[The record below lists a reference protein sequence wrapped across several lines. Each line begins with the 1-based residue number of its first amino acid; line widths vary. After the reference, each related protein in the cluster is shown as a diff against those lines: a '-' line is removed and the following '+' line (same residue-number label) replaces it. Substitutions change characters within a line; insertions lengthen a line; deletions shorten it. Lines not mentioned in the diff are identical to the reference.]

1 MDMFSLFA
9 NGREFRYSNLSRAER
24 LIAAGRVVLA
34 GFSLLAIWLEPTEPT
49 RYAQLTYTILLM
61 YLFYAVVLALVTWL
75 IDVFPLRTHIIS
87 HVLDMMVFAAIMFF
101 TEGPASPFFAY
112 FVFSLVCAALRW
124 QWRGTLWTAVV
135 ALATASTMALYP
147 THLFREPNFE
157 LKHFIIRIVYLAVV
171 AGLLGFLGVHEQKLR
186 SVLSRL
192 AAWPRTIPAE
202 VASVVREMLE
212 HAAGILESPRML
224 LVWEEEGEPQLHLA
238 LWSPGDFQYTRE
250 PPGLFGSQVA
260 EPLAGTSFICHDAR
274 SPSATVMHKTPAG
287 LNRWQGTSLHP
298 GLQER
303 FSIRSVLSLTL
314 LGAYLKGRLFALD
327 KPGMTSDDL
336 VQGEIVANEVLD
348 RLDHFYLLKQFQQ
361 GAAAEE
367 RIRLARD
374 LHDGLL
380 QSLTGA
386 ALQLETVQRLMEADP
401 QKARQRLLEIQRLI
415 AAEQRDLR
423 SQIRELKP
431 TPSGLPVVDSSL
443 AGRLEELGERI
454 RRHWGLQVQMKVN
467 LAQLEGPI
475 PGSLAQ
481 GIYFIVHES
490 MVNAARHSRA
500 SAVWVD
506 LAVEENQVRIMVSDN
521 GRGFTFR
528 GQYDHHALIKM
539 NLGPVTL
546 KERIAS
552 LGGTL
557 GIESSDFG
565 ARLEIILPLT
575 KRGG

>member
-1 MDMFSLFA
+1 MLSLFT
-9 NGREFRYSNLSRAER
+9 NGMEFRYSNLSRAER
-24 LIAAGRVVLA
+24 LIAAGRVILA

-49 RYAQLTYTILLM
+49 RYAELAYSILYG
-61 YLFYAVVLALVTWL
+61 YLFYALVLALVTWL

-101 TEGPASPFFAY
+101 TQGPASPFFAF

-135 ALATASTMALYP
+135 ALATVSAMALYP
-147 THLFREPNFE
+147 THLFPEANFE
-157 LKHFIIRIVYLAVV
+157 LNRFIIRMVYLAVV
-171 AGLLGFLGVHEQKLR
+171 AGLLGYLGVHEQRSR

-192 AAWPRTIPAE
+192 ATWPRTVPAE
-202 VASVVREMLE
+202 VPTVVRAMLD
-212 HAAGILESPRML
+212 HAAGILEAPRML
-224 LVWEEEGEPQLHLA
+224 LAWEEEEEPRLHLA
-238 LWSPGDFQYTRE
+238 LWSPDDFQYTGE
-250 PPGLFGSQVA
+250 PPGLYGDMVA
-260 EPLAGTSFICHDAR
+260 ETLAGTSFICHDAR
-274 SPSATVMHKTPAG
+274 RPSATVMQKTSAG
-287 LNRWQGTSLHP
+287 MNRWRGVPLYP
-298 GLQER
+298 DLRER

-314 LGAYLKGRLFALD
+314 LGAYLKGYLFVLD

-336 VQGEIVANEVLD
+336 VRGEIVANEVID

-401 QKARQRLLEIQRLI
+401 QTARKRLQEIQHLI
-415 AAEQRDLR
+415 AAEQKDLR
-423 SQIRELKP
+423 THIRELKP
-431 TPSGLPVVDSSL
+431 TPSGLPVADSDL
-443 AGRLEELGERI
+443 AVRLQELGERI
-454 RRHWGLQVQMKVN
+454 RRHWGLQVKVK
-467 LAQLEGPI
+467 LAQLGAPI
-475 PGSLAQ
+475 PASMAPE
-481 GIYFIVHES
+481 IYFIVHES

-500 SAVWVD
+500 SAVEVD
-506 LAVEENQVRIMVSDN
+506 FAVEENQVRILVSDN
-521 GRGFTFR
+521 GRGFPFR
-528 GQYDHHALIKM
+528 GQYDHHALTKM

-546 KERIAS
+546 KERISS

-557 GIESSDFG
+557 GIESSEYG

-575 KRGG
+575 ERGG

>member
-1 MDMFSLFA
+1 MFSLFA
-9 NGREFRYSNLSRAER
+9 KGIEFQYSNLSRAER

-34 GFSLLAIWLEPTEPT
+34 GFSLLAIWLEPMAPT
-49 RYAQLTYTILLM
+49 RYAEFTYTILLM
-61 YLFYAVVLALVTWL
+61 YLFYAIVLALVTWL
-75 IDVFPLRTHIIS
+75 TDVFPLRTHIIS
-87 HVLDMMVFAAIMFF
+87 HAIDMMVFAAIMFF
-101 TEGPASPFFAY
+101 TQGPASPFFAF

-135 ALATASTMALYP
+135 ALAIVSAMALYP
-147 THLFREPNFE
+147 FHLFRETTFE
-157 LKHFIIRIVYLAVV
+157 LSRFIIRMVYLGAY
-171 AGLLGFLGVHEQKLR
+171 EQKLR

-202 VASVVREMLE
+202 VPVVVREMLE
-212 HAAGILESPRML
+212 HAAGILDAPRML
-224 LVWEEEGEPQLHLA
+224 LAWEEEEEPRLHLA
-238 LWSPGDFQYTRE
+238 LWSPGDFQYTPE
-250 PPGLFGSQVA
+250 APGLYGSLVA
-260 EPLAGTSFICHDAR
+260 EPLAGTSFVCNDVR
-274 SPSATVMHKTPAG
+274 SPSPTVIHKTPAG
-287 LNRWQGTSLHP
+287 SNRWQGTPLHP

-303 FSIRSVLSLTL
+303 FSMESVLSLTL
-314 LGAYLKGRLFALD
+314 LGGYLKGYLFALD
-327 KPGMTSDDL
+327 KQGMTSDDL
-336 VQGEIVANEVLD
+336 VQGEIVANEVID

-431 TPSGLPVVDSSL
+431 TPSGVPVADSSL

-454 RRHWGLQVQMKVN
+454 RRHWGLQVQVKVT
-467 LAQLEGPI
+467 LVRREGPI

-481 GIYFIVHES
+481 DIYFIVHES

-506 LAVEENQVRIMVSDN
+506 LAVEDNQVRIMVSDN
-521 GRGFTFR
+521 GRGFPFR
-528 GQYDHHALIKM
+528 GQYDHHALTRM

-557 GIESSDFG
+557 GIESDDLG
-565 ARLEIILPLT
+565 ARLEITLPLT
-575 KRGG
+575 EREG